1 MQRLVSRLE
10 LLFKLL
16 QLASLFRAQV
26 APGFQA
32 LCLYIQLPTH
42 FFAGTLRLGQDRAQ
56 ALDLRIALFQQ
67 FILRPAGAGSLAML
81 TQQALVVAVQAG
93 QLVLLDDHALL
104 QLAHFHLQLLQ
115 LRLVAALFLFTLFA
129 AGVAVVLQRIAG
141 MTVLVFQ

>member
-1 MQRLVSRLE
+1 
-10 LLFKLL
+10 
-16 QLASLFRAQV
+16 
-26 APGFQA
+26 
-32 LCLYIQLPTH
+32 
-42 FFAGTLRLGQDRAQ
+42 
-56 ALDLRIALFQQ
+56 
-67 FILRPAGAGSLAML
+67 ML

-129 AGVAVVLQRIAG
+129 AGVAVVLQRVAG